1 MDKRVVDFIRA
12 LRASGVRISLAES
25 QEALHALEQVGV
37 QDREVFRDALKA
49 TLNNNNNNNNN
60 NNLHSYNKSHKL
72 EVQ

>member
-49 TLNNNNNNNNN
+49 TLIKTANAQPSFEYFFP
-60 NNLHSYNKSHKL
+60 LFFTAYLS
-72 EVQ
+72 